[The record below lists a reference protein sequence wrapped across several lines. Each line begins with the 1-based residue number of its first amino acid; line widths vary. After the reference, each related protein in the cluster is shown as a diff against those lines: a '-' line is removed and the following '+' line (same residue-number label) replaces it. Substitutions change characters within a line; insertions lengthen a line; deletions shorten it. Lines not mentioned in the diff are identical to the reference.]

1 MRRAWKY
8 RLYPTPKQE
17 IRLLDTLAA
26 CRDLYNTALE
36 DRRTLWKAHRKST
49 GFTDQSKYLPKL
61 KSQPDESLHGVNAQV
76 LQDVLHRLDKAF
88 AAFFRRCKERAKK
101 KGYPRFKARHRYNSF
116 TYPQYPSGAVV
127 VETKKRHD
135 LLRLHKVGD
144 VPIMLHR
151 PVEGTIKTC
160 AIVRDVGRWY
170 AVLTTENGAAPAPV
184 PLGPGTKAVGVDLG
198 LTHLLMLSTGGAVGN
213 PRLFRKSEAKVRRFG
228 RRLSRTERRS
238 MNRGKARVRLAKA
251 HQKVREQ
258 RRDFV
263 HKTAKTLVDEFDVV
277 AFERLKVRNMVKNRH
292 LSKSISDAGWGQL
305 VSVTASKAEGAGKTV
320 VLVEPAGTTIEC
332 SVCGTAVPKPL
343 SERTHSCPSCGLVMD
358 RDLNAARNV
367 LRWGMA
373 LLSEASHSEQPAGS
387 VPSRVGREPPEHTPV
402 EMRPLAGG
410 HSAPGQVAS
419 SKQEAT
425 DFSRW

>member
-1 MRRAWKY
+1 M
-8 RLYPTPKQE
+8 
-17 IRLLDTLAA
+17 
-26 CRDLYNTALE
+26 
-36 DRRTLWKAHRKST
+36 
-49 GFTDQSKYLPKL
+49 
-61 KSQPDESLHGVNAQV
+61 
-76 LQDVLHRLDKAF
+76 
-88 AAFFRRCKERAKK
+88 
-101 KGYPRFKARHRYNSF
+101 
-116 TYPQYPSGAVV
+116 
-127 VETKKRHD
+127 
-135 LLRLHKVGD
+135 
-144 VPIMLHR
+144 
-151 PVEGTIKTC
+151 
-160 AIVRDVGRWY
+160 GRWY

-320 VLVEPAGTTIEC
+320 VLVEPAGTTIEWDC
-332 SVCGTAVPKPL
+332 L
-343 SERTHSCPSCGLVMD
+343 
-358 RDLNAARNV
+358 ARR
-367 LRWGMA
+367 L
-373 LLSEASHSEQPAGS
+373 
-387 VPSRVGREPPEHTPV
+387 
-402 EMRPLAGG
+402 
-410 HSAPGQVAS
+410 VAS
-419 SKQEAT
+419 A
-425 DFSRW
+425 